1 MTAARDLQQSHSSRH
16 VSASAPSASRH
27 VRPSRAEG
35 DSPVHDETDSQRRTK
50 VTGMSQRGWNDF
62 YLVQDELRRSTD
74 ADVDAAEAALGVLL
88 PAGYRE
94 LMTTLGGGV
103 ISDILRVIRPAEL
116 EERQEQLQGLAR
128 EAWFFEDPDET
139 LTPSYAFESFMIADS
154 VDGDMIIFHPT
165 TGHLHVLPRHL
176 DRTYVVGTDL
186 WDVVAWFLDSGVP
199 CHPHPFRYFESFV
212 GPIEAANGR
221 AEGAD
226 LDQMASAIRSLGLHD
241 VEEEGVQ
248 QRTFFV
254 KAIGGYISIQGP
266 EGPDANIHLRYRTD
280 LAPAV
285 RARIWNAAVTAG
297 VTFWKPWSMTRQ
309 PK

>member
-1 MTAARDLQQSHSSRH
+1 
-16 VSASAPSASRH
+16 
-27 VRPSRAEG
+27 
-35 DSPVHDETDSQRRTK
+35 
-50 VTGMSQRGWNDF
+50 MSKRSWNDF

-74 ADVDAAEAALGVLL
+74 SDVDAAEGALGVPL

-94 LMTTLGGGV
+94 LMTTLGDGV
-103 ISDILRVIRPAEL
+103 ISDILRAIRPAEL
-116 EERQEQLQGLAR
+116 VAWQEQFQELTR
-128 EAWFFEDPDET
+128 EAWFFDEPDET
-139 LTPSYAFESFMIADS
+139 LTQSYALESFMIADS
-154 VDGDMIIFHPT
+154 LDGDMIILHPA
-165 TGHLHVLPRHL
+165 TGQLHVLPRHL

-186 WDVVAWFLDSGVP
+186 WDVVAWFLDSGIP
-199 CHPHPFRYFESFV
+199 FHSHPFRYFESFV

-266 EGPDANIHLRYRTD
+266 EGPAANVHLRYRTD
-280 LAPAV
+280 WAPAE
-285 RARIWNAAVTAG
+285 RARIWNAVLAAG
-297 VTFWKPWSMTRQ
+297 VTLGKPWSMT
-309 PK
+309 PSSE